1 MKMNTKE
8 KILSTAL
15 ALFANEGYENV
26 GIQKIVSAVDVKK
39 PTLYHHFGSKQGLLS
54 EVLRA
59 HYQPFLIQLGQSTI
73 YQSDLTASLEQIMKC
88 YFGFVL
94 QQPELYRLGLALS
107 YASENSEGRLTMAPF
122 LEQQLTLLI
131 DLFAAAEAE
140 HGNMRGR
147 SQRYGQSF
155 LGQINAAITG
165 YYYHQGALNDE
176 AAFVV
181 CKQFM
186 HGIYS

>member
-1 MKMNTKE
+1 MNTKE
-8 KILSTAL
+8 KILTSAL
-15 ALFANEGYENV
+15 ALFASEGYENV
-26 GIQKIVSAVDVKK
+26 GIQKIVAAVDVKK

-54 EVLRA
+54 DVLSA
-59 HYQPFLIQLGQSTI
+59 HYRPFLEDLTKASH
-73 YQSDLTASLEQIMKC
+73 YQGDLTASLEQIMKT
-88 YFGFVL
+88 YFRFVL

-107 YASENSEGRLTMAPF
+107 YASENSEGRQTMAPF
-122 LEQQLTLLI
+122 LSQQLALI
-131 DLFAAAEAE
+131 TDLFAAAEAD

-155 LGQINAAITG
+155 LGQINTAITG
-165 YYYHQGALNDE
+165 YFYHQGALNDE
-176 AAFVV
+176 SAFVV